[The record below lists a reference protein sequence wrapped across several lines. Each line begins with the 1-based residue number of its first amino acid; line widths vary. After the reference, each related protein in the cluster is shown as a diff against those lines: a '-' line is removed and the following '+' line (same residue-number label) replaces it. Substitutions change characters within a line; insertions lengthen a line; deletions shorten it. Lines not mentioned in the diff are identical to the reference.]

1 MRNQG
6 ACILRIFGP
15 EQGPHNLALLR
26 FRYPERVLEHKFNNH
41 YSSAF
46 ILFILLC
53 LFIQTFKQ
61 FALKHLINSREEIQI
76 SPVFNTQYNC
86 FHFPYDG
93 KNCTQLKTNL
103 SKCFINDVESFKH
116 VSVIQWIRV
125 SLGLINRFN
134 MLTFVLRVLTLL

>member
-1 MRNQG
+1 M
-6 ACILRIFGP
+6 
-15 EQGPHNLALLR
+15 
-26 FRYPERVLEHKFNNH
+26 LEHKFNNH

-86 FHFPYDG
+86 FRFLYDG

-103 SKCFINDVESFKH
+103 SKYIMNDFDFFKH
-116 VSVIQWIRV
+116 VNVTSVIQWIRV

-134 MLTFVLRVLTLL
+134 MLTFLFTCINFTIVECELGAARY